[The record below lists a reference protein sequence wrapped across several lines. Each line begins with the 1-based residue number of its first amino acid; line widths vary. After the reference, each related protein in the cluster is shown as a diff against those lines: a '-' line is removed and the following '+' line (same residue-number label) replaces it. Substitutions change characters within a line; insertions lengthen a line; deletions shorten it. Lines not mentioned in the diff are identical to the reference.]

1 MFLFLIVNLISNY
14 KIFFFQTSTTQH
26 KIHKSIIHPFG
37 SNSNMIR
44 HIVVMCQS
52 AVGTLLG
59 QNISFGLDRIR
70 THLHLNFREPDKMMS
85 HKAYKYQKG
94 KLYV

>member
-1 MFLFLIVNLISNY
+1 
-14 KIFFFQTSTTQH
+14 
-26 KIHKSIIHPFG
+26 
-37 SNSNMIR
+37 MIR

-85 HKAYKYQKG
+85 LKSI
-94 KLYV
+94 